1 MAGHSKWS
9 TIKRA
14 KAKNDA
20 ANSKIITKILR
31 ELSVAVKE
39 GGPDPTTNARLKN
52 VIAKA
57 KSNNVTN
64 NNIERT
70 IKKASGETGSINFVE
85 MTYEGYGPS
94 GSAVFVEAL
103 TDNRNRTAGEV
114 RHAFDKSGGS
124 LGQTGSVSYLF
135 EKRGEVIVL
144 KADNIT
150 EDDITMHAL
159 EAGAEDVIVADEF
172 YKVVTSVESFED
184 VKTYFEKNEIAVED
198 SMINFEPTMRVSLE
212 GEQLKAFNKMIEML
226 ENNDDIQEVYHN
238 VLLEDEEE

>member
-39 GGPDPTTNARLKN
+39 GGPDPSTNPRLKN

-70 IKKASGETGSINFVE
+70 IKKASGETDSINFVE
-85 MTYEGYGPS
+85 ITYEGYGPA

-114 RHAFDKSGGS
+114 RHAFDRSGGS

-135 EKRGEVIVL
+135 TKRGEVIVL
-144 KADNIT
+144 KNDNIT
-150 EDDITMHAL
+150 EDDMTMHAL

-172 YKVVTSVESFED
+172 YKIITSVESFED
-184 VKTYFEKNEIAVED
+184 VKTYFENNQIAVED
-198 SMINFEPTMRVSLE
+198 SMINFEPNSTVTLE

-238 VLLEDEEE
+238 VEIEDEEE

>member
-31 ELSVAVKE
+31 ELAVAVKE

-70 IKKASGETGSINFVE
+70 IKKASGETDSINFVE
-85 MTYEGYGPS
+85 MTYEGYGPA
-94 GSAVFVEAL
+94 GSAVLVEAL

-114 RHAFDKSGGS
+114 RHSFDKFGGS

-135 EKRGEVIVL
+135 EKRGEIIVL
-144 KADNIT
+144 KNNNIT

-159 EAGAEDVIVADEF
+159 EAGADDVIVADEF
-172 YKVVTSVESFED
+172 YKIITSVEDFES
-184 VKTYFEKNEIAVED
+184 VKTYFENNEIAVED

-212 GEQLKAFNKMIEML
+212 GEQLNAFNKMIEML